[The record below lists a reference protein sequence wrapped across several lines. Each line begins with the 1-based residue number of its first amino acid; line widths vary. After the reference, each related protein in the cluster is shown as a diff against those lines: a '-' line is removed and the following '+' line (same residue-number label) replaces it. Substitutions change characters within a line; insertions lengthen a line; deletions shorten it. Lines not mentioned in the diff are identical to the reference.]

1 MCNLCMYI
9 IESMNTCTCNLCVY
23 YPGRYANRAKNIQN
37 KPRIN
42 EDPKD
47 ALLREYQEEIKRLKE
62 TLDQKKGGTR
72 GHRSKHK
79 KKKGRGGEG
88 SGHTDAGGVLWYSSC
103 TAERVIWRHC
113 MLWRGYMYWRGY
125 NMFSRVLNGMHTSPA

>member
-1 MCNLCMYI
+1 MCIHVYI
-9 IESMNTCTCNLCVY
+9 IYMYYIYYIY

-88 SGHTDAGGVLWYSSC
+88 SGHTDAGGVLRYSTC
-103 TAERVIWRHC
+103 TTELVIWRQY
-113 MLWRGYMYWRGY
+113 MLWRD
-125 NMFSRVLNGMHTSPA
+125 MFSRVLNVVHTSPA